1 MSLALYM
8 DENVKG
14 QVVDG
19 LRRRGVDVLT
29 VVEDGR
35 EGVSDPA
42 VLDRAGEIS
51 RLLFSQDDDLLKEA
65 QRRQVSGESFVGV
78 VFGHQVRVSIGQAV
92 EDLEIIAEACDLGD
106 FANRV
111 EYLPL

>member
-19 LRRRGVDVLT
+19 LRLRGIDALT

-35 EGVSDPA
+35 EGIPDAA
-42 VLDRAGEIS
+42 VLDRAGELT

-65 QRRQVSGESFVGV
+65 QRRQVNSEFFVGV
-78 VFGHQVRVSIGQAV
+78 VFGHQLRVSIGQAI
-92 EDLEIIAEACDLGD
+92 EDLEIIAAFDLTD
-106 FANRV
+106 FVNRV

>member
-8 DENVKG
+8 DENAHG
-14 QVVDG
+14 AVVTQ

-35 EGVSDPA
+35 EGLDDPA
-42 VLDRAGEIS
+42 VLSRATELG
-51 RLLFSQDDDLLKEA
+51 RLLFSQDDDLLREA
-65 QRRQVSGESFVGV
+65 TARQERGEHFAGV
-78 VFGHQVRVSIGQAV
+78 AYGHKLRISIGEAV
-92 EDLEIIAEACDLGD
+92 ESLGLIATDGVLAD
-106 FANRV
+106 FAERI

>member
-8 DENVKG
+8 DENAKG

-19 LRRRGVDVLT
+19 LRQRGIDVLT

-35 EGVSDPA
+35 EGIPDPA
-42 VLDRAGEIS
+42 VLDRAGELS

-65 QRRQVSGESFVGV
+65 QKRQVIGETFVGI
-78 VFGHQVRVSIGQAV
+78 VFGHQVRVSIRQAI
-92 EDLEIIAEACDLGD
+92 EDLELIAQALDLAD
-106 FANRV
+106 FANKV